1 MAIRNPYPE
10 RDGNCFRLLAGA
22 DAFLPVMELAIH
34 RARHYVLFEQYL
46 ISSGSVATRFIDAFS
61 ACVQRGV
68 QVYMLIDHF
77 GARKLSATDRQRIT
91 DAGIALLFYNPAYL
105 SHFFRG
111 LPRNH
116 CKVLLI
122 DGELA
127 YSGGA
132 GITDDYEAQGSSL
145 PWHDVIVEMQGPVVS
160 DWQNQFIRIWQ
171 RWDDEIHLPE
181 IRPPEIKP
189 PKTAVGQAG
198 GQRGRLLVS
207 LRGLRKFI
215 RQSLLSQTRSA
226 SERVWLGTA
235 YYLPGPQMLWALRA
249 AKRRGVD
256 VRLLLPGAI
265 NDHPTVYH
273 AGRRYYHRLLR
284 QGIRIFEYQPAFMHA
299 KLYLCDNYSSIG
311 SCNMDRW
318 GLRWNLEANLESS
331 DQALS
336 KEAESFFTESFEHS
350 EEITLDAWLQRPLKH
365 RIREWLF
372 GYLDLII
379 ERFGVNWSLKN
390 GSSDEPQPP
399 KD

>member
-10 RDGNCFRLLAGA
+10 HGGNRFRLLAGA
-22 DAFLPVMELAIH
+22 DAFLPVMELEIH

-46 ISSGSVATRFIDAFS
+46 ISSGSVATRFIDAFA

-77 GARKLSATDRQRIT
+77 GARRLSIADRQRIT

-122 DGELA
+122 DGEVA

-132 GITDDYEAQGSSL
+132 GITDDYEARGSSL
-145 PWHDVIVEMQGPVVS
+145 PWHDLIVEMRGPIVG
-160 DWQNQFIRIWQ
+160 DWQSQFVRIWQ
-171 RWDDEIHLPE
+171 QWRGEITL
-181 IRPPEIKP
+181 PEIKP
-189 PKTAVGQAG
+189 PDTAVGQAG
-198 GQRGRLLVS
+198 GQRGRLSVS

-215 RQSLLSQTRSA
+215 RQSLLFQTRSA

-235 YYLPGPQMLWALRA
+235 YYLPGRRMLWSLRA
-249 AKRRGVD
+249 ARKRGVD
-256 VRLLLPGAI
+256 VRLLLPGKI
-265 NDHPTVYH
+265 NDHPAVYH

-299 KLYLCDNYSSIG
+299 KLYLCDNHCSIG

-331 DQALS
+331 DPALCG
-336 KEAESFFTESFEHS
+336 EAESFFAEAFEHS
-350 EEITLDAWLQRPLKH
+350 KEITLDAWLKRPLKH

-379 ERFGVNWSLKN
+379 ERFGVNWSLRKESAN
-390 GSSDEPQPP
+390 EPKPP
-399 KD
+399 KR

>member
-10 RDGNCFRLLAGA
+10 RDGNRFRLLAGA

-46 ISSGSVATRFIDAFS
+46 ISSGSVANRFIDAFS

-68 QVYMLIDHF
+68 KVYMLIDHF
-77 GARKLSATDRQRIT
+77 GARSLSAADRQRIT

-132 GITDDYEAQGSSL
+132 GITDDYEARGSSL
-145 PWHDVIVEMQGPVVS
+145 PWHDVIVEMRGPVVA
-160 DWQNQFIRIWQ
+160 DWQNHFVRIWQ
-171 RWDDEIHLPE
+171 RWDDEIHLAE
-181 IRPPEIKP
+181 IRPLEIKP
-189 PKTAVGQAG
+189 PETAVGQVG
-198 GQRGRLLVS
+198 GQRGRLSVS
-207 LRGLRKFI
+207 LRGRRKFI
-215 RQSLLSQTRSA
+215 RISLLSQLKEA
-226 SERVWLGTA
+226 SERAWLGTA

-256 VRLLLPGAI
+256 VRLLLPGEI

-331 DQALS
+331 DQELS
-336 KEAESFFTESFEHS
+336 KEAESFFTEAFEHS
-350 EEITLDAWLQRPLKH
+350 KEITLDAWLQRPLKH

-379 ERFGVNWSLKN
+379 ERFGVNWSLKK

-399 KD
+399 KH